1 MIKFSLSYFLYLT
14 VFIITTYKNE
24 LVEIIYI
31 ININLFQR
39 IKYFLSFSKIKKK
52 EILSKF
58 ATIEDGINRKT
69 THMIALYSKLRYDID
84 RIKKIFACRII

>member
-14 VFIITTYKNE
+14 VIIITTYKNE

-39 IKYFLSFSKIKKK
+39 IKYFLSFSKIKKRK
-52 EILSKF
+52 YYRNSQQSK
-58 ATIEDGINRKT
+58 TVSIVKRLI
-69 THMIALYSKLRYDID
+69 
-84 RIKKIFACRII
+84 

>member
-1 MIKFSLSYFLYLT
+1 MIKFSLFYFLYLT
-14 VFIITTYKNE
+14 VIIITTYKNE

-69 THMIALYSKLRYDID
+69 THMIAYSKLRYDID
-84 RIKKIFACRII
+84 RIKKIFACRTI